1 MGIMTIANEN
11 SAAQNTP
18 RTRNHVLDNTQL
30 MSTPDNIPVKGDWT
44 FRRQLEADFRA
55 LGFKSHK
62 FSHKNEPETRSAD
75 SLWFSWNS
83 DSKKRPI
90 GAIVTDIEV
99 RVTFAI
105 KGQPYYTDYETI
117 ITITHEGRERHA
129 CIARRMGKAVFTLDW
144 INSDDV
150 MAHINYLLSK

>member
-1 MGIMTIANEN
+1 MNTVTDT
-11 SAAQNTP
+11 AAPENTP
-18 RTRNHVLDNTQL
+18 RTRNQVLDNTPR
-30 MSTPDNIPVKGDWT
+30 MRTPDGAPVKGDWT

-75 SLWFSWNS
+75 ALWLSWNS
-83 DSKKRPI
+83 DSKKRPS

-105 KGQPYYTDYETI
+105 HRQPHPSDPETI
-117 ITITHEGRERHA
+117 ITVTHDGRERRA
-129 CIARRMGKAVFTLDW
+129 CIARRMGKAVFTLGWTDTA
-144 INSDDV
+144 DV
-150 MAHINYLLSK
+150 MAHINHLLSK